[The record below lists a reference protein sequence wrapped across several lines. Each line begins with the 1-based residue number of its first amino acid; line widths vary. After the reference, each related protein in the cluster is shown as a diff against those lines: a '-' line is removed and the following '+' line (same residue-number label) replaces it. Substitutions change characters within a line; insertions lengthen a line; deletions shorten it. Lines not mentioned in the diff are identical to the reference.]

1 MATARSL
8 LGSSLLDRSSQR
20 TAVSIALGAK
30 APSSRPKSSAVIDPG
45 ALFFAKGKASAEQYI
60 HTPARHIATQSPQE
74 QPRTSEAAKPLFF
87 AKGDATAEQFRPA
100 PPSADVQFPSAARA
114 PVTTTTARPRLWV
127 RVSPAQRQRVNRTAA
142 LLGQSAQAFMRDA
155 VDRFLAEP
163 FLAAAPLHPSIA
175 LAPRTTAL
183 EPRVKLAITVDAQ
196 RQEGMRREA
205 ARLGQTVQWCLTEA
219 LDRHLHQVT
228 RKLVGRRS
236 SDRGIHLVHVA
247 GARDAELPLS
257 LPTSTAQ
264 PIFYELAA
272 G

>member
-1 MATARSL
+1 MATARAN
-8 LGSSLLDRSSQR
+8 LGSSLLDRSTQR

-30 APSSRPKSSAVIDPG
+30 APSSRPKSSAVIDRG

-60 HTPARHIATQSPQE
+60 RTPARHIPAQSLHE
-74 QPRTSEAAKPLFF
+74 QPRAFEEAKPLFF
-87 AKGDATAEQFRPA
+87 AKGEAAAEQFRPA
-100 PPSADVQFPSAARA
+100 TPSADVEIPSAAPA
-114 PVTTTTARPRLWV
+114 ATARPRLWV

-175 LAPRTTAL
+175 LAPRTTAP

-236 SDRGIHLVHVA
+236 SDRAIHLV
-247 GARDAELPLS
+247 RDNELPLS
-257 LPTSTAQ
+257 LPTSAAQ

>member
-1 MATARSL
+1 MATARAL
-8 LGSSLLDRSSQR
+8 LGSSLLDRSTQR

-30 APSSRPKSSAVIDPG
+30 APSSHPKSSAVIDPG
-45 ALFFAKGKASAEQYI
+45 ALFFAKGNASAEQYI
-60 HTPARHIATQSPQE
+60 RTPARHIATQSPQE
-74 QPRTSEAAKPLFF
+74 QPRATEEAKPLFF
-87 AKGDATAEQFRPA
+87 AKGDASAEEFRPA
-100 PPSADVQFPSAARA
+100 TPSADVEIPSAAPA
-114 PVTTTTARPRLWV
+114 TIARPRLWV

-163 FLAAAPLHPSIA
+163 FLAAAPLHPSMA
-175 LAPRTTAL
+175 LPPRTAAL

-205 ARLGQTVQWCLTEA
+205 ARLGQTMQWCLTEA

-236 SDRGIHLVHVA
+236 SDRGIHLVHDA
-247 GARDAELPLS
+247 RARDAELPLS
-257 LPTSTAQ
+257 LPTAQ